1 MRFDR
6 PLEHATFV
14 SRPNRFVV
22 RALLDGRTEVMAH
35 VANSGRLKEL
45 LHPDNA
51 LLLARA
57 PVATVRRTDYDL
69 MLVDVAGTLVSA
81 DARLPNALFAEALE
95 ARKAPE
101 FSRHAGFRREVRLG
115 ESRIDFALSG
125 PDGDRYVEVKSVTL
139 VVDGV
144 GLFPDAPTARGR
156 RHVQSLMAAVEQGDG
171 AAVVFVVQR
180 PDVTSFS
187 PNRSADPQ
195 FCDALRDAALR
206 GIEVF
211 AYRCDVR
218 RDGVDLTDRVPIE
231 LD

>member
-6 PLEHATFV
+6 PLVEATFI

-22 RALLDGRTEVMAH
+22 KALLGEAEVTAH
-35 VANSGRLKEL
+35 VANSGRLEEL
-45 LHPDNA
+45 LHADNT
-51 LLLARA
+51 LLLARVPEGPA
-57 PVATVRRTDYDL
+57 RRTGYDL
-69 MLVDVAGTLVSA
+69 VLVDVDGVLVSA
-81 DARLPNALFAEALE
+81 DAQLPNTLFAEALE
-95 ARKAPE
+95 ARKVPE

-115 ESRIDFALSG
+115 ESRIDFALSR

-156 RHVQSLMAAVEQGDG
+156 RHVQSLVAVVEQGHG

-180 PDVTSFS
+180 PNVSSFS

-195 FCDALRDAALR
+195 FCDALRDAAHR
-206 GIEVF
+206 GIDVF

-231 LD
+231 LG